1 MHSII
6 EQQIAERVLLE
17 RRLDAFE
24 HSMQRELNQSLI
36 AVETANQQ
44 MTATVEKQSDAIRAL
59 SDTTNRLHMD
69 VQNVADQQKKTESV
83 AMNVHTLETRMSIL
97 SGDLDS
103 QHQQTGQLRSEVTML
118 RTRADERAIKDMA
131 VMEDLE
137 RLKKVCVCVCVCVFV
152 Y

>member
-1 MHSII
+1 
-6 EQQIAERVLLE
+6 
-17 RRLDAFE
+17 
-24 HSMQRELNQSLI
+24 MQRELNQSLI